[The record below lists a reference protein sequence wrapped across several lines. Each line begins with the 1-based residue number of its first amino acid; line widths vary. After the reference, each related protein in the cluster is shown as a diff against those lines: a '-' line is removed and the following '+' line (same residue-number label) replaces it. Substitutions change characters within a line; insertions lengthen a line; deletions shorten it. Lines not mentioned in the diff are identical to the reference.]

1 MDRPRRN
8 TPEHDQQVIVAQ
20 VLMLARI
27 PFSASLSGVNLTKAQ
42 RGMAKARGVQAGEP
56 DVIIHRPPPAH
67 PGLIG
72 MAVEMKTIDL
82 MPSTDRAMKWS
93 GAQPHQRERLQE
105 LENERFLAVV
115 GYGADDA
122 IEKIRAAGYPL
133 PLMPRVAR

>member
-1 MDRPRRN
+1 
-8 TPEHDQQVIVAQ
+8 
-20 VLMLARI
+20 
-27 PFSASLSGVNLTKAQ
+27 
-42 RGMAKARGVQAGEP
+42 
-56 DVIIHRPPPAH
+56 
-67 PGLIG
+67 

-82 MPSTDRAMKWS
+82 KPSTDRAMKWS

>member
-1 MDRPRRN
+1 MDRPHRN
-8 TPEHDQQVIVAQ
+8 NPEHQQQVIVAQ
-20 VLMLARI
+20 ALVLARI

-56 DVIIHRPPPAH
+56 DIIIHRPPPWH

-72 MAVEMKTIDL
+72 MAVEMKTVGM
-82 MPSTDRAMKWS
+82 MPKTDRAMKWS
-93 GAQPHQRERLQE
+93 GAEPHQRARLQE
-105 LENERFLAVV
+105 LENEGFLCVV

>member
-1 MDRPRRN
+1 MDRPHRN
-8 TPEHDQQVIVAQ
+8 NPEHQQQVIVAQ
-20 VLMLARI
+20 ALVLARI

-56 DVIIHRPPPAH
+56 DIIIHRPPPGH

-72 MAVEMKTIDL
+72 MAVEMKTVGM
-82 MPSTDRAMKWS
+82 MPKTDRAMKWS
-93 GAQPHQRERLQE
+93 GAEPHQRARLQE
-105 LENERFLAVV
+105 LENEGFLCVV

>member
-1 MDRPRRN
+1 MAERRKH
-8 TPEHDQQVIVAQ
+8 PEHYEQVIVAQ
-20 VLMLARI
+20 ALMLARV

-56 DVIIHRPPPAH
+56 DILIHRPPPAH
-67 PGLIG
+67 PGKLG

-82 MPSTDRAMKWS
+82 MPKTDRAMKWS
-93 GAQPHQRERLQE
+93 GAEPHQRDRLQE
-105 LENERFLAVV
+105 FEDEGFLAVV

-133 PLMPRVAR
+133 PMTPRVAR